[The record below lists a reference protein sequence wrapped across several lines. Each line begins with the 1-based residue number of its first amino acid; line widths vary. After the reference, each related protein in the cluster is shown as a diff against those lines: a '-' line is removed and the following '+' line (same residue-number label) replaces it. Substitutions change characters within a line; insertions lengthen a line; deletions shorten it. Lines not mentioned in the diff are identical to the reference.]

1 MVEVIQIIFCV
12 LLSFTIFPFS
22 AAHSVRTESNVKAE
36 SRSQRMVKWCVEAE
50 WMNVGLGEYTTM
62 RGGHLTTQVQFSQSD
77 YRTIS
82 SELEIMTFVTF
93 DFWETCFCWLKIIR
107 IGNFLIAI
115 LSFFKDSMF
124 ASELTDVPVI
134 PHKLPLSRPRPVEWR
149 EENILWIPQFLM
161 ISAKSQIIWMWIF
174 LNPISTRLLVH
185 PHYAALR
192 ICVMAEKGWKEN
204 CFR

>member
-22 AAHSVRTESNVKAE
+22 AAHSVRTEPNVKAE

-77 YRTIS
+77 YRNWERRIRDND
-82 SELEIMTFVTF
+82 LC
-93 DFWETCFCWLKIIR
+93 DFWFL
-107 IGNFLIAI
+107 GNMLLLAENYSNWKLFNCHTFLFQGFYVCVRADRC
-115 LSFFKDSMF
+115 SCN
-124 ASELTDVPVI
+124 